1 MAVEE
6 VLEFMVPNAMLIMF
20 ELIIEAMIFGRP
32 PLLLIIIT
40 IIFTIAFE
48 PAFMLLYDHMQHMH
62 EKRRYASLILIGAG
76 KEMLRYHKEGLAWES
91 ERAQDMYKH
100 SRQGEYMK
108 HEFRTVSMFGN
119 SRMRKRIGIISDV
132 LYADDPAMKEHEG
145 NRPATACMTAG
156 GRTPFPSSKPG
167 LDSLMCRIWNGGEA
181 DRGEA

>member
-1 MAVEE
+1 METIEAVI
-6 VLEFMVPNAMLIMF
+6 PIAMLIMLVVF
-20 ELIIEAMIFGRP
+20 VEEMIFGGLP
-32 PLLLIIIT
+32 FPLIIIT
-40 IIFTIAFE
+40 IICTIAFV
-48 PAFMLLYDHMQHMH
+48 PAFMLLYDHAQHIH

-119 SRMRKRIGIISDV
+119 SRIRKRIGIISDV
-132 LYADDPAMKEHEG
+132 LYADNPAMKEHEG

-167 LDSLMCRIWNGGEA
+167 LDSLMCRIWNGGKTEH
-181 DRGEA
+181 GEA